1 MGGGV
6 GDTVVSMEDALKRN
20 TSSIRPKINIDEN
33 KEAHVKISHWRHW
46 RLYGV
51 YTIAGDE
58 ISDSVETK
66 FVRGKLADK
75 KSINESVDNI
85 VKLCS

>member
-33 KEAHVKISHWRHW
+33 KEAHVEISHWMNW

-51 YTIAGDE
+51 NTIAGDD
-58 ISDSVETK
+58 ISRRVETK
-66 FVRGKLADK
+66 FV
-75 KSINESVDNI
+75 
-85 VKLCS
+85 